1 MTGTTV
7 IDAAAD
13 LNTAVIRAVSSGLQ
27 IRLGPGLVSQ
37 VQAQCELGR
46 AALRR
51 GSEAYGVTSGMGAL
65 STVRLSDAEQRVHQ
79 QNLLLGRATGG
90 PPWLPEAD
98 VRAIIAVRLRT
109 FLSGDAV
116 VSANLCQRLTEVLAA
131 GLVPAVPQGGAGS
144 AGEIIQLAH
153 CFGPLIGIGT
163 ALRPPRSGGQPT
175 ELCPALAA
183 LAEHGL
189 PAYELG
195 PKEGIA
201 LLAGVPGATA
211 LSIMAAAEATT
222 VAAMM
227 TAASGLAIAAIQAP
241 ADPYLSACARGDDV
255 LGEVLSQ
262 IRALIEPARPRR
274 MLQAPVSFRVT
285 GPVLAQVARAAR
297 GLSAATDRAL
307 AGVTDS
313 PAFLDGRFVSTAGFH
328 GIDLAAQCDHLTV
341 AITHAAEVAAAR
353 IHRLLDSRV
362 TGLPAQLA
370 DRPGPQAGLV
380 AVHKRAVG
388 EVHAMRRLALPTAV
402 GLIETSGGQEDVQS
416 FAWDAAVNLRAALS
430 RARAVAAA
438 EALTAFRAASLAG
451 RPLPPGSD
459 AVLDRLSKIV
469 RPIDGDRQF
478 GADIELLLDG
488 SWTCQS
494 DA

>member
-1 MTGTTV
+1 VADTKIIEATADLDTTV
-7 IDAAAD
+7 I
-13 LNTAVIRAVSSGLQ
+13 RQVSAGLQ
-27 IRLGPGLVSQ
+27 IRLGPALATQ
-37 VQAQCELGR
+37 IQAQCELGR
-46 AALRR
+46 EALSH
-51 GSEAYGVTSGMGAL
+51 GADVYGVTSGMGAL
-65 STVRLSDAEQRVHQ
+65 STVRLSDAEQRAHQ
-79 QNLLLGRATGG
+79 RNLLLGRATGG
-90 PPWLPEAD
+90 PPWLPEGD

-116 VSANLCQRLTEVLAA
+116 VSAGLCERLTDILAA
-131 GLVPAVPQGGAGS
+131 GLIPAVPQGGAGC

-153 CFGPLIGIGT
+153 CFGPLIGTG
-163 ALRPPRSGGQPT
+163 AVLRAMRSGGQPT
-175 ELCPALAA
+175 ELTSAAAA

-211 LSIMAAAEATT
+211 LSILAGAEAAS

-227 TAASGLAIAAIQAP
+227 TAAAGLSIAAIGAP
-241 ADPYLSACARGDDV
+241 ADPYLPACARGDDV
-255 LGEVLSQ
+255 LGAVLNR
-262 IRALIEPARPRR
+262 IRALIEPAGPRR

-285 GPVLAQVARAAR
+285 GPVLAQVARAALA
-297 GLSAATDRAL
+297 LSAATERAL
-307 AGVTDS
+307 DGVTDS

-341 AITHAAEVAAAR
+341 AITHAAEVATAR

-370 DRPGPQAGLV
+370 DRPGPEAGLV

-388 EVHAMRRLALPTAV
+388 EVHAMRRLALPVSV
-402 GLIETSGGQEDVQS
+402 GLMETSGGQEDVQS

-438 EALTAFRAASLAG
+438 EALTAYRAASLAG
-451 RPLPPGSD
+451 RPLPPGSG
-459 AVLDRLSKIV
+459 ALLDRLSAII

-478 GADIELLLDG
+478 GADIELLRDG
-488 SWTCQS
+488 SWSGQP